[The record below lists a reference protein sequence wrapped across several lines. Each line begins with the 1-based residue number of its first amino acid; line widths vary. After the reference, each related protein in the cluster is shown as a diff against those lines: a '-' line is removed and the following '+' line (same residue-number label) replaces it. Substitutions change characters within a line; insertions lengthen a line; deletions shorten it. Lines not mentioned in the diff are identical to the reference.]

1 MSTIRD
7 YANSKSVWE
16 ESDFS
21 EYKND
26 DYEIIYADSPEELAD
41 KLEAYNKN
49 TGSGRMHEQG
59 DYADF
64 KA

>member
-1 MSTIRD
+1 M
-7 YANSKSVWE
+7 WE

-41 KLEAYNKN
+41 KLEAYSKN
-49 TGSGRMHEQG
+49 TGSGRLNEHG
-59 DYADF
+59 NYADF